1 MIEQDIFVGV
11 VALLTG
17 LFVFVSSAM
26 NSQWI
31 SRFWI
36 ARHIENASNESV
48 SRLAIMAIGA
58 LCMILGTLLIL
69 GFFPSEK
76 IRKAQLANLNTSQS
90 PPLADNSGI
99 EPVFN

>member
-1 MIEQDIFVGV
+1 MVEQDIFVGV

-17 LFVFVSSAM
+17 LFVFGSAAL
-26 NSQWI
+26 NSQWV

-36 ARHIENASNESV
+36 ARHIENASNAGV
-48 SRLAIMAIGA
+48 SKLVIMAIGA

-76 IRKAQLANLNTSQS
+76 SRKADQEFPSLTHWLATT
-90 PPLADNSGI
+90 
-99 EPVFN
+99 E